1 MNRPEP
7 MPTLPSGTA
16 DAVLDALPHPVI
28 MIADDGR
35 IANANAAAEAF
46 FEASLP
52 LLRRHTLNELVPF
65 GSPLLA
71 LIDQARSRGSAVNE
85 YKVDLGTPR
94 NPGERL
100 VDLHVAPLP
109 DRADHLV
116 IMLQERTIADKMDRQ
131 LTHRGAARSV
141 IALAAMLAHEIKNPL
156 SGIRGA
162 AQLLEHSVGDDDR
175 TLTRL
180 ICDETDRIV
189 KLVDRMEVFSDER
202 PVERESVNIHAI
214 LEHVKRLAQSGFARH
229 IKFVEEYDPSLPP
242 VLANRDQLIQVFL
255 NLVKNAAEAIGDDA
269 SDGEIHLSTAFR
281 PGVRLSLPGH
291 KTRVS
296 LPLEFCVRDNGPG
309 VPDDLLPH
317 LFDPFV
323 TTKASGSGLGLALV
337 AKIVG
342 DHGGIIE
349 CESQSRRTT
358 FRVLMPIYL
367 GDGAEPGGVDLKGMP
382 MPAGNIL
389 VADDDAA
396 IRTVLNQ
403 ALSRAGYE
411 VRSTSNAATLWR
423 WVSQGDGDLV
433 ITDVVMPDENAFDLL
448 PRIKKVRPELPVII
462 MSAQN
467 TFMTAVR
474 ASERGAYEY
483 LPKPFDL
490 KELIAIVG
498 RALSEPKERARPAVK
513 PEDFESIPLVGR
525 SPAMQEIY
533 RVLARL
539 MQTDLTVMITGE
551 SGTGKELVARALHDY
566 GKRRSGP
573 FVAINM
579 AAIPRDLIESE
590 LFGHEKGAF
599 TGANTRSSGRFE
611 QAEGGTLFLDEIGDM
626 PMEAQTRLLR
636 VLQQGE
642 YTTVGGRTPIKADV
656 RIVAA
661 SNKDLRILIQQGLF
675 REDLFFR
682 LNVVPL
688 RLPPLRE
695 RIEDVPDL
703 IRHFFNQVER
713 EGLPAKQLEPSALER
728 LKRHRWPGNV
738 RELENLARRLAA
750 LYPQEMISAA
760 VIDTELSQPA
770 MVSAS
775 DEPRAEE
782 GLSAAVE
789 RHLAAYFASFGDEL
803 PPPGLYHRM
812 LREVEHPLLSVT
824 LAATR
829 GNQIRAA
836 DLLGVNRNTLRKKIR
851 DLEIQV
857 FRGSG

>member
-1 MNRPEP
+1 
-7 MPTLPSGTA
+7 
-16 DAVLDALPHPVI
+16 
-28 MIADDGR
+28 
-35 IANANAAAEAF
+35 
-46 FEASLP
+46 
-52 LLRRHTLNELVPF
+52 
-65 GSPLLA
+65 
-71 LIDQARSRGSAVNE
+71 
-85 YKVDLGTPR
+85 
-94 NPGERL
+94 
-100 VDLHVAPLP
+100 
-109 DRADHLV
+109 
-116 IMLQERTIADKMDRQ
+116 
-131 LTHRGAARSV
+131 
-141 IALAAMLAHEIKNPL
+141 
-156 SGIRGA
+156 
-162 AQLLEHSVGDDDR
+162 
-175 TLTRL
+175 
-180 ICDETDRIV
+180 
-189 KLVDRMEVFSDER
+189 
-202 PVERESVNIHAI
+202 
-214 LEHVKRLAQSGFARH
+214 
-229 IKFVEEYDPSLPP
+229 
-242 VLANRDQLIQVFL
+242 
-255 NLVKNAAEAIGDDA
+255 
-269 SDGEIHLSTAFR
+269 
-281 PGVRLSLPGH
+281 
-291 KTRVS
+291 
-296 LPLEFCVRDNGPG
+296 
-309 VPDDLLPH
+309 
-317 LFDPFV
+317 
-323 TTKASGSGLGLALV
+323 
-337 AKIVG
+337 
-342 DHGGIIE
+342 
-349 CESQSRRTT
+349 
-358 FRVLMPIYL
+358 
-367 GDGAEPGGVDLKGMP
+367 

-389 VADDDAA
+389 VADDDGA

-423 WVSQGDGDLV
+423 WVSHGDGDLV

-448 PRIKKVRPELPVII
+448 PRIKKLRPELPVIV

-498 RALSEPKERARPAVK
+498 RALSEPKERTKPAAK
-513 PEDFESIPLVGR
+513 PEDLESIPLIGR

-539 MQTDLTVMITGE
+539 MQTDLTVMISGE

-599 TGANTRSSGRFE
+599 TGANSRSSGRFE

-661 SNKDLRILIQQGLF
+661 TNKDLRILIQQGLF

-695 RIEDVPDL
+695 RSEDVPDL
-703 IRHFFNQVER
+703 IRHFFAQVER
-713 EGLPAKQLEPSALER
+713 EGLSAKQLEQAALER

-750 LYPQEMISAA
+750 LYPQETIAAA
-760 VIDTELSQPA
+760 VIDAELAQPA
-770 MVSAS
+770 TISAEVEAS
-775 DEPRAEE
+775 SQD
-782 GLSAAVE
+782 GLSGAVE
-789 RHLAAYFASFGDEL
+789 RHLASYFARFG
-803 PPPGLYHRM
+803 R
-812 LREVEHPLLSVT
+812 
-824 LAATR
+824 
-829 GNQIRAA
+829 RAA
-836 DLLGVNRNTLRKKIR
+836 SARPLSQGNAR
-851 DLEIQV
+851 DRASAPVSHTRSHSWQPDQG
-857 FRGSG
+857 RGSARGQPQYVAQKNS